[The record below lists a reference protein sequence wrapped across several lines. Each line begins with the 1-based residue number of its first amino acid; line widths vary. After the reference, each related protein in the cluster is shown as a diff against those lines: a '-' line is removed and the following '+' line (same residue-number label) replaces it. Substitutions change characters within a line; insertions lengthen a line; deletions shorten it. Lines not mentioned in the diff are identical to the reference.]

1 MYYTESGVYVGDRL
15 EDGRT
20 EFFEDKIQA
29 EKYAKQVRSYY
40 YPIFIRQKNKE
51 GLSGYGVPK

>member
-1 MYYTESGVYVGDRL
+1 MGDRL

-20 EFFEDKIQA
+20 KIFEDKIQA
-29 EKYAKQVRSYY
+29 EKYAKQVRSYP

-51 GLSGYGVPK
+51 GLAGYGVPK